1 MDKKEASKLRMQR
14 YRKRNKSVTESV
26 TYSPNSVTI
35 NADNV
40 THSPDGF
47 TSPPPESEQPDAWR
61 KLGEFIKR
69 GNNLEKLQRIGGSLG
84 KYSNEVWMGGL
95 NLLEI
100 GSVIGTKPG
109 LYAK

>member
-1 MDKKEASKLRMQR
+1 MYKDKEKQREYNKKRMAKVR
-14 YRKRNKSVTESV
+14 GNTEGN
-26 TYSPNSVTI
+26 TGSPT
-35 NADNV
+35 
-40 THSPDGF
+40 
-47 TSPPPESEQPDAWR
+47 PESEQPDAWK
-61 KLGEFIKR
+61 KLSEFIKR